1 MLLHCDIGARRSM
14 HPQRALIA
22 LLGVAALAGC
32 ARSTPPAEDQSAA
45 IAALEQAVA
54 AAKTKLERLK
64 DFDDL
69 ENLAG
74 LYGHYVD
81 KSRHD
86 DVADLFAADGVVEI
100 YGRGV
105 FVGQDRVREYQ
116 HNLSPGSIGPRDGVL
131 FNHFH
136 LQPVIHVAD
145 DGKTAATRS
154 HALIMFGIYDN
165 SAQWGGAIY
174 ENQFVKEDG
183 VWKIKYL
190 HTYQTFYTMYEDGW
204 AKKPLPMMGVY
215 ARLPPDRPQ
224 TVDYEP
230 YPAAFVPPFDFVN
243 PVSGRADH
251 YADPSLRE

>member
-1 MLLHCDIGARRSM
+1 MHRAPTLLTLIG
-14 HPQRALIA
+14 IV
-22 LLGVAALAGC
+22 VAATGC
-32 ARSTPPAEDQSAA
+32 SRSGPPGADVGAE
-45 IAALEQAVA
+45 IASLEQAVA
-54 AAKTKLERLK
+54 AARTKLERLR
-64 DFDDL
+64 DYDDL

-86 DVADLFAADGVVEI
+86 DVADLFAKDGVVEI

-105 FVGQDRVREYQ
+105 FVGQDRVRQYQ
-116 HNLSPGSIGPRDGVL
+116 HNLSPGAVGPRDGVL

-136 LQPVIHVAD
+136 LQPVIHVAP
-145 DGKTAATRS
+145 DGKTAAARS
-154 HALIMFGIYDN
+154 HAVIMYGIYGTD
-165 SAQWGGAIY
+165 AQWGGAIY

-190 HTYQTFYTMYEDGW
+190 HTYQTFYTHYEDGW
-204 AKKPLPMMGVY
+204 TTKPLPMMGVY
-215 ARLPPDRPQ
+215 SRLPPDRPQ
-224 TVDYEP
+224 SISYEP

-251 YADPSLRE
+251 YADPGLRE